1 MQKQPETI
9 MGVKNMSISSMGEIR
24 KRILIEEE
32 TLQFSS
38 FTNEDAFQLGLL
50 IVETAKQEGKSIAVD
65 ITKNEVQLFHFKMT
79 GTTEENTK
87 WIERKKRVVS
97 LHNHSSYYMQIQS
110 ELSGIPHHEEY
121 RLDASEYSAFGG
133 AFPIQIKNV
142 GAIGMITVSGLT
154 PEEDHELVIRA
165 VKNYLNK
172 QF

>member
-1 MQKQPETI
+1 
-9 MGVKNMSISSMGEIR
+9 MSTSSMGEIR

-50 IVETAKQEGKSIAVD
+50 IVETAKHEGKSIAVD
-65 ITKNEVQLFHFKMT
+65 ITKNGVQLFHFKMT

-97 LHNHSSYYMQIQS
+97 LHNHSSYFMQIQS

-121 RLDASEYSAFGG
+121 RLDATEYAAFGG

-154 PEEDHELVIRA
+154 PEEDHELVIRS
-165 VKNYLNK
+165 VKNYLNN